1 MFPLSTNPH
10 NLIDQTP
17 TFSCDKH
24 LLSIHSNDRDV
35 SKWPTASQFEI
46 TLPREMRNVE
56 TVRLSEIS
64 LPAIH
69 NSFSVAKQNVKMRFQ
84 VDVDGVAD
92 TTGTTITIQ
101 SGNYTLYQLA
111 REIENRMNVMVS
123 TSAYGD
129 SAYNRFHVTY
139 DVVGQRMVFGNDRD
153 MFRLTFDSM
162 DGLYEEARI
171 GDRYADWGLGA
182 CLGFGK
188 ESYESTHITT
198 DPHFYHRD
206 NTQWFAVDVV
216 GGGYTVT
223 APYPTNCQGDDVVYM
238 EVDRLNSMDELVP
251 YPDTSV
257 NTGYSV
263 RHNQHAVVSHVA
275 GRPNSCFAKI
285 LVTDNTNDSKNRN
298 LSNVTQYN
306 PPMERIERMKFRFR
320 THDGELIDFGNRPIH
335 FSLEFHCI
343 RNEIRRGESVRNP
356 SVW

>member
-24 LLSIHSNDRDV
+24 LVSVHSNDRDV

-64 LPAIH
+64 LPATH
-69 NSFSVAKQNVKMRFQ
+69 NAFSVAKQNVRMRFHM
-84 VDVDGVAD
+84 DGV
-92 TTGTTITIQ
+92 TNTITIQ
-101 SGNYTLYQLA
+101 DGNYTPTQLA
-111 REIENRMNVMVS
+111 REIENRMNVMV
-123 TSAYGD
+123 YGSD
-129 SAYNRFHVTY
+129 THRFHVTY
-139 DVVGQRMVFGNDRD
+139 DDVGQKMVFGNDRD
-153 MFRLTFDSM
+153 MFSLTFDSM
-162 DGLYEEARI
+162 DGLYEEVRI
-171 GDRYADWGLGA
+171 GERYADWGLGA
-182 CLGFGK
+182 CLGFDK
-188 ESYESTHITT
+188 ETYEATHITT
-198 DPHFYHRD
+198 DPHFYHLEGSTR
-206 NTQWFAVDVV
+206 WFAVDAG

-223 APYPTNCQGDDVVYM
+223 APYPTNCHGDDVVYM

-251 YPDTSV
+251 YSDTSI

-263 RHNQHAVVSHVA
+263 RHNQHAMVTHVA

-285 LVTDNTNDSKNRN
+285 PVNDNTNDSKNRN
-298 LSNVTQYN
+298 LSNITQYN
-306 PPMERIERMKFRFR
+306 PPIERIERMKFRFR
-320 THDGELIDFGNRPIH
+320 THNGELIDFGNRSVH

-343 RNEIRRGESVRNP
+343 RNEMRRGDSVRKP